1 MIDYDAV
8 LESVSVIA
16 KMPEAVVENYDNI
29 LCSHNTEALFEY
41 NDSSSTIAEEISEVR
56 VSETLD
62 ESGKVVE
69 QHITVIEANTFDL
82 EIAKSKLDANS
93 VTQLVGLAKLL
104 EVDTDV
110 NAKKAVSMALQ
121 AKKIVNQMEK
131 TRKKII
137 RPMLDF
143 NKAVSDYSKDL
154 TKCLKDMEESLLAK
168 IEVYQG
174 KRKESLESQNI
185 IDNSMDKITVE
196 DGTVT
201 EHKAWV
207 FDIEDISAI
216 PLEYME
222 VAERAIK
229 EAIRKGIRT
238 IPGIKIYEKTSIR
251 SRVK

>member
-8 LESVSVIA
+8 LDSVEVMEE
-16 KMPEAVVENYDNI
+16 MPEAVKAYYDNVLLTPDGI
-29 LCSHNTEALFEY
+29 NNTEALFEY
-41 NDSSSTIAEEISEVR
+41 NDSSSTIADEIEVPKED
-56 VSETLD
+56 VFD
-62 ESGKVVE
+62 VE
-69 QHITVIEANTFDL
+69 L
-82 EIAKSKLDANS
+82 AKSKLDANS

>member
-8 LESVSVIA
+8 LDSVEVTEE
-16 KMPEAVVENYDNI
+16 MPEAV
-29 LCSHNTEALFEY
+29 
-41 NDSSSTIAEEISEVR
+41 
-56 VSETLD
+56 
-62 ESGKVVE
+62 
-69 QHITVIEANTFDL
+69 TVIGEMPEAVIDYYYNIDKMGIPKEDIFDVAL
-82 EIAKSKLDANS
+82 AKSKLDAENM
-93 VTQLVGLAKLL
+93 TQLIEISENLI
-104 EVDTDV
+104 VDTDV
-110 NAKKAVSMALQ
+110 TAKKAVSMALQ

-154 TKCLKDMEESLLAK
+154 TKCLKDMEESLLFK
-168 IEVYQG
+168 IEAYQG
-174 KRKESLESQNI
+174 KRKESLDSQNI
-185 IDNSMDKITVE
+185 IDNSMEKIVVE
-196 DGTVT
+196 DGTVI

-207 FDIEDISAI
+207 FDIEDINSI

-238 IPGIKIYEKTSIR
+238 IPGLKIYEKTSIR

>member
-8 LESVSVIA
+8 LDSVEVTEE
-16 KMPEAVVENYDNI
+16 MPEAVIDYYYNI
-29 LCSHNTEALFEY
+29 DKMGIPKEDIFDVAL
-41 NDSSSTIAEEISEVR
+41 
-56 VSETLD
+56 
-62 ESGKVVE
+62 
-69 QHITVIEANTFDL
+69 
-82 EIAKSKLDANS
+82 AKSKLDAENM
-93 VTQLVGLAKLL
+93 TQLIEISENLI
-104 EVDTDV
+104 VDTDV
-110 NAKKAVSMALQ
+110 TAKKAVSMALQ

-154 TKCLKDMEESLLAK
+154 TKCLKDMEESLLFK
-168 IEVYQG
+168 IEAYQG
-174 KRKESLESQNI
+174 KRKESLDSQNI
-185 IDNSMDKITVE
+185 IDNSMEKIVVE
-196 DGTVT
+196 DGTVI

-207 FDIEDISAI
+207 FDIEDINSI

-238 IPGIKIYEKTSIR
+238 IPGLKIYEKTSIR